1 MKKTILFALTIA
13 IFGCGASEQEL
24 KQKAEQEKK
33 SKDSIVLFEKE
44 QASKKLLDSMQA
56 YADSLEYDLYEFK
69 KAQADSVLKSLK
81 MK

>member
-1 MKKTILFALTIA
+1 MKKLILFAI
-13 IFGCGASEQEL
+13 IIVSGCGVSEQEL
-24 KQKAEQEKK
+24 KLKAEYEQKA
-33 SKDSIVLFEKE
+33 KDSIVLFEKE

-81 MK
+81 TK